1 MLKKIM
7 FFNFL
12 ILSLIFSNLPISR
25 SATLID
31 STSSREVLIESTGIY
46 ESKNLMF
53 KKNDVKKNGITKA
66 SLDAK
71 KAAVFYV
78 LFNAVD
84 PLIDN
89 EKSKTS
95 FNRIQNFIFDDNK
108 ILTWITYADI
118 QPKKVIKLKKGE
130 SIKVVLDVK
139 VNRETLKR
147 FLEDEGILTKRSDLI
162 TIMGFPQIIIKP
174 ELEKKSADNNQMK
187 HLQTVIESTLTN
199 RGYDVIKSSQKNKLD
214 TYAQK
219 QAYLKIGKS
228 KFEIEALNLGA
239 DIYIEFNLINSK
251 GAYETNKKAVQLKA
265 YETSTARLL
274 AAETGYSKSRLNDE
288 LASIEEASQEA
299 INSILSRVNSYW
311 NNDLS
316 KGLRHQLIF
325 IYDEQINHTQQ
336 FNIQD
341 SIAGV
346 LSELTEKSKEDI
358 SNNDSFSYI
367 VWVDPKKVTS
377 SRLLYKKIKEALS
390 NNGEKIE
397 LTPITINKKL
407 VIISLRVQE

>member
-1 MLKKIM
+1 MLKKILI
-7 FFNFL
+7 FNFL
-12 ILSLIFSNLPISR
+12 ILNLIFSNLPISR
-25 SATLID
+25 SASLID
-31 STSSREVLIESTGIY
+31 STSSREVLIEATGIY
-46 ESKNLMF
+46 ESKNFIF
-53 KKNDVKKNGITKA
+53 KKNDVKKNGITQA

-71 KAAVFYV
+71 KAAVFFV

-89 EKSKTS
+89 EKSKAS
-95 FNRIQNFIFDDNK
+95 FNRIQNSIFDENK
-108 ILTWITYADI
+108 ILTWITYADT
-118 QPKKVIKLKKGE
+118 QPKKVIKFKKGE

-162 TIMGFPQIIIKP
+162 TTLGFPQIIIKP
-174 ELEKKSADNNQMK
+174 ESEEKSTNKNQMK

-199 RGYDVIKSSQKNKLD
+199 RGYDVIKSTQKNKLD
-214 TYAQK
+214 TYAQN
-219 QAYLKIGKS
+219 QAFLKIGKS
-228 KFEIEALNLGA
+228 NFEIEALNLGA

-251 GAYETNKKAVQLKA
+251 GAYDTIKKAVQLKA

-299 INSILSRVNSYW
+299 INSILSRINSYW

-336 FNIQD
+336 FNVQD
-341 SIAGV
+341 SIGRV
-346 LSELTEKSKEDI
+346 LSQLTEISKEDN
-358 SNNDSFSYI
+358 SNNASFSYI
-367 VWVDPKKVTS
+367 VWVDPKKVSS
-377 SRLLYKKIKEALS
+377 SRLLYKKIKETLS
-390 NNGEKIE
+390 NNDEKIE
-397 LTPITINKKL
+397 LTPIIINKKL
-407 VIISLRVQE
+407 VIISLRVQD